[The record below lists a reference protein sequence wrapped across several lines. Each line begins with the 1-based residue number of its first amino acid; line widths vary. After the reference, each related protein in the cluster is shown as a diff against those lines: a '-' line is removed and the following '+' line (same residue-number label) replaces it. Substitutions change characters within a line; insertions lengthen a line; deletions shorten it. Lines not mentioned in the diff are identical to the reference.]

1 MCVLKK
7 ADVKRVERKTNNSQY
22 GGFRS
27 TFAIFACPLF
37 TRCLGNRQAG
47 AACCT
52 EKEAQVNVKRM
63 LEEKAKIGQNIYIK
77 KKNTAKAEK
86 LKIED

>member
-37 TRCLGNRQAG
+37 PRCLGNRQAG

-63 LEEKAKIGQNIYIK
+63 LEEKAKIGQNIYIYK
-77 KKNTAKAEK
+77 KKHSEGR
-86 LKIED
+86 KIED